1 MALTYPLNFPSVGV
15 QSMTMRLVRV
25 NATTQSP
32 FTLKPQIFEHQGSR
46 WEAEITLPPLSHQES
61 RAVEAFLI
69 GLRGQVGTFLFGNPL
84 HTDVY
89 GTATSVSL
97 SANAAVGADTITC
110 DGNGTLLA
118 GDYFQIGT
126 GDDSRIHQ
134 VVEDVTVGTGSTVK
148 IEPAIRVA
156 QSSGASLVLTNP
168 KGAWRL
174 TTSDV
179 EWAINN
185 ASIYGFTIPCVE
197 AL

>member
-1 MALTYPLNFPSVGV
+1 MALTYPLSFPNVGV
-15 QSMTMRLVRV
+15 QSMTMRLIRV
-25 NATTQSP
+25 NATTQSV
-32 FTLKPQIFEHQGSR
+32 FTLKPQIFEHQGTR
-46 WEAEITLPPLSHQES
+46 WESEITLPPLSDQES
-61 RAVEAFLI
+61 RAVQAFLT
-69 GLRGQVGTFLFGNPL
+69 GLKGQVGTFLFGNPL
-84 HTDVY
+84 HTTPY
-89 GTATSVSL
+89 GTATSVTL
-97 SANAAVGADTITC
+97 SANASINDDELSC

-118 GDYFQIGT
+118 GDYFQLGT

-148 IEPAIRVA
+148 IEPPVRVA
-156 QSSGASLVLTNP
+156 ATSGDSLALNNP

-174 TTSDV
+174 TSPDV

>member
-1 MALTYPLNFPSVGV
+1 MALTYPLSFPNVGV

-25 NATTQSP
+25 NATTQSV
-32 FTLKPQIFEHQGSR
+32 FTLKPQIFEHQGTR
-46 WEAEITLPPLSHQES
+46 WEAEITLPPLTHQES
-61 RAVEAFLI
+61 RSVEAFLT

-84 HTDVY
+84 HTSPY
-89 GTATSVSL
+89 GTATTVTL
-97 SANAAVGADTITC
+97 SANAAIGADTITC
-110 DGNGTLLA
+110 NGNGTLLA

-156 QSSGASLVLTNP
+156 QSSGVSLDLTSP
-168 KGAWRL
+168 QGAWRL
-174 TTSDV
+174 TSPDV